1 MTILSSHAGSLVTG
15 YDGDLF
21 MVRRLAS
28 LVTRKGVFDLL
39 YVDPDSLWTSDDWEW
54 SVSLFGL
61 TLAYLAR

>member
-28 LVTRKGVFDLL
+28 LNIKRGVFDLL
-39 YVDPDSLWTSDDWEW
+39 YVDSLMVNDDWEW
-54 SVSLFGL
+54 SISLGPF
-61 TLAYLAR
+61 TLAFIAR